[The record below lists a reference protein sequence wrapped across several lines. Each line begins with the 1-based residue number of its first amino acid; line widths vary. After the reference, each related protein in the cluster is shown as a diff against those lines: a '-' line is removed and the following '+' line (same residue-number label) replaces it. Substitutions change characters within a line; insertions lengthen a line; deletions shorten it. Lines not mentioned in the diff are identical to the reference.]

1 MVFKLISSQSILAKV
16 MADLNLSEED
26 MKVSDFRS
34 WIGEA
39 VEKIGAV
46 SELLHK
52 VSGVDDVP
60 YLSLVGHQA
69 PLPCDLHQL
78 DQVAFSFTE
87 RGPWFPM
94 RKATGSFAAWD
105 QTSKPCSKCS
115 GKVCQCIPNLVP
127 EETMIQLVR
136 DMLDGISREE
146 ALEMLN
152 TNQNLRTTITNL
164 INAGSINSE
173 SFVPFGRLN
182 KFNKTSLPNSSLG
195 LQYSI
200 KPGYI
205 MTNVHSGFLKLSY
218 NAVPLDEDGYP
229 LVPDLASFSEAVYWY
244 IAMKS
249 MYPTY
254 LRGGLDHERYYSI
267 RRSWNFYRQQA
278 YAELMMPNTDGL
290 ESIKNNWNKLV
301 PEFND
306 HSTYYS
312 HTGERQMYYNQ
323 QYR

>member
-1 MVFKLISSQSILAKV
+1 MVFKLVSSKTILAKV

-26 MKVSDFRS
+26 MRISDMRS

-46 SELLHK
+46 TELQHK

-60 YLSLVGHQA
+60 YLKVEGHQA

-78 DQVAFSFTE
+78 DQVAFSFRE
-87 RGPWFPM
+87 CGPWFPM

-105 QTSKPCSKCS
+105 EHKKC
-115 GKVCQCIPNLVP
+115 GKCDSTRGCQCPPTLIPESVLV
-127 EETMIQLVR
+127 QLTI
-136 DMLDGISREE
+136 DMFGGIPPEE
-146 ALEMLN
+146 ALEQLN
-152 TNQNLRTTITNL
+152 TNQNLRTILTKL
-164 INAGSINSE
+164 INAGNYDLHG
-173 SFVPFGRLN
+173 FAKAANVNG
-182 KFNKTSLPNSSLG
+182 SLD

-218 NAVPLDEDGYP
+218 NAIPLDEDAYP
-229 LVPDLASFSEAVYWY
+229 LVPDIASFQEAVYWY

-249 MYPTY
+249 LYPLY
-254 LRGGLDHERYYSI
+254 LRNGLDRERYYDI

-278 YAELMMPNTDGL
+278 YAELLMPNADGL
-290 ESIKNNWNKLV
+290 ESLKNHWNKLV
-301 PEFND
+301 PEMND

-312 HTGERQMYYNQ
+312 HTGERQVYYNQ
-323 QYR
+323 QYF